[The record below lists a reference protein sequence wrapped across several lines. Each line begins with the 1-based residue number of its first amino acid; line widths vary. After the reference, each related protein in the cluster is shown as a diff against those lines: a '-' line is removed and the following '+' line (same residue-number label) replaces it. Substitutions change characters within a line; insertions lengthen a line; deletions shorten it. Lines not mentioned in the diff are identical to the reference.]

1 MTCALNLASRPS
13 RNELLPSLLFYL
25 AVAAALGVTVKHG
38 LVLRR
43 LLPDKTSA
51 LHARVTSLQTEAARL
66 RSEGA
71 ALRGPAPEPAVVARW
86 SELKDLVDRRTFSWT
101 RLLARLE
108 RVVPQGVRV
117 TAILPS
123 VRGGRIELEITAQ
136 AQSTDAG
143 FELLKRLQARPEFED
158 PMPVAVTESGREG
171 EGAKEFRLKMRYRPD
186 AAPAEEP
193 AAPPEGGDE
202 SAAGDE
208 EEPS

>member
-1 MTCALNLASRPS
+1 MTHALNLASRPS
-13 RNELLPSLLFYL
+13 RNELLPAILFYL

-38 LVLRR
+38 LVLRG
-43 LLPDKTSA
+43 LLPDRTSA
-51 LHARVTSLQTEAARL
+51 LHARVTSLESEAARL
-66 RSEGA
+66 RSEGV
-71 ALRGPAPEPAVVARW
+71 ALRGPAPDPAVVARW

-108 RVVPQGVRV
+108 RVVPQGVRIS
-117 TAILPS
+117 AILPS
-123 VRGGRIELEITAQ
+123 VKGGEFDLEITAQ

-143 FELLKRLQARPEFED
+143 FELLKRLQSRPEFED

-171 EGAKEFRLKMRYRPD
+171 EGTKEFRLKMRYRPD

-202 SAAGDE
+202 NAAGDE